1 MDFEV
6 STCQTTAKIWLL
18 NLRSPPIRNLGFK
31 QLFGPIRRDAGNQ
44 TIQSQRE
51 ANLGSQRQ
59 AWENTVQAGKSHF
72 SFCLYLNAF
81 SFTLDLR
88 CH

>member
-18 NLRSPPIRNLGFK
+18 YLRSPPIRNLGFK

-59 AWENTVQAGKSHF
+59 AWENTSRKITIFFLLVPQRLFIH
-72 SFCLYLNAF
+72 
-81 SFTLDLR
+81 T
-88 CH
+88 